1 VPIVRPFRALRYDL
15 SLAGEP
21 VDLVSPPYDVIS
33 PEQQGRLA
41 ARSPYN
47 AVHVDFPPSAAQDP
61 EPDPYR
67 RAARSLTDW
76 RTRGVLRKDRQLA
89 IYPYEQRY
97 SLPGSDLQ
105 RTQRGFFARLQ
116 LEPFVAGGPVRPHE
130 RTMGGPKE
138 DRYQLLR
145 ATGVN
150 TSAVVVLYDAGGRG
164 TDALLERATGTAPV
178 FEAIDDD
185 GTCHR
190 LWSVAY
196 REGTETVAGAL
207 AAAAGAGPV
216 TIADGHHRYETSLRY
231 RDERALRRACAVDP
245 PYEFVFVLLLDA
257 AGTELTVL
265 PTHRVVVDGPA
276 GGDPLEA
283 LAAFG
288 SLERLDDPDSLADL
302 FRPGSEPKGAIGVFA
317 AGAAAL
323 LRPSPTA
330 LVGLVGD
337 AGDGP
342 LGRLEVVWLGALLE
356 RVSGIDPGA
365 AAGGAIRYTRE
376 AGEAIHAVAAGEA
389 RSAFLLP
396 PVSARD
402 VIDVAAT
409 GATMPPKSTYFFPKP
424 LTGPLYCPLEW

>member
-15 SLAGEP
+15 ALAGEP
-21 VDLVSPPYDVIS
+21 AELVSPPYDVIS
-33 PEQQGRLA
+33 PDEQARLA

-47 AVHVDFPPSAAQDP
+47 AVHVDFPPATRDDA

-76 RTRGVLRKDRQLA
+76 RTRGVLRKDQRLA
-89 IYPYEQRY
+89 VYPYEQRY
-97 SLPGSDLQ
+97 SLPGSDVP
-105 RTQRGFFARLQ
+105 RMQRGFFARLQ
-116 LEPFVAGGPVRPHE
+116 LEPFVPGGPVRPHE
-130 RTMGGPKE
+130 QTMGGPKE
-138 DRYQLLR
+138 DRYRLLR

-150 TSAVVVLYDAGGRG
+150 TSAVVVLYDGAGLETG
-164 TDALLERATGTAPV
+164 ALLERAMSAAPD

-190 LWSVAY
+190 LWSVPY
-196 REGTETVAGAL
+196 EEGSDSLAAAL

-231 RDERALRRACAVDP
+231 RDERAQRRACAVDP

-265 PTHRVVVDGPA
+265 PTHRLVAAGPT
-276 GGDPLEA
+276 GGALLDA

-288 SLERLDDPDSLADL
+288 ALERIDEPEALAEL
-302 FRPGSEPKGAIGVFA
+302 FTAGSEPKGVIGVLT
-317 AGAAAL
+317 AGAAVL
-323 LRPSPTA
+323 LRPSPAA
-330 LVGLVGD
+330 LPGLVGE
-337 AGDGP
+337 ASDGP

-356 RVSGIDPGA
+356 RVAGIDA
-365 AAGGAIRYTRE
+365 SATASGAISYTRE
-376 AGEAIHAVAAGEA
+376 ARAAIRAVAEGEAA
-389 RSAFLLP
+389 SAFLLP
-396 PVSARD
+396 PVEARD
-402 VIDVAAT
+402 VVDVAAT

-424 LTGPLYCPLEW
+424 LSGPLFCPLEW